1 MAFKVVFG
9 ITPKQARQLLNFS
22 KNDSQ
27 IIRHT
32 SDKKRF
38 KNIKSFEKWSSKDRT
53 IYTLVDKNG
62 DLSGL
67 IWFGKKSIPAKK
79 FTKDVES
86 KDYGFTFAIRTY
98 GMARGKGYAV
108 GFMKKA
114 YKLFTSSTPYKM
126 AKDKGVWLVTSY
138 DNIPAIK
145 IYKKFGFVDA
155 TRPDKKAKL
164 IMILPSLKKA
174 T

>member
-9 ITPKQARQLLNFS
+9 IIPKQARQLLNFS

-27 IIRHT
+27 IIRYT

-98 GMARGKGYAV
+98 GAARGTGYAA
-108 GFMKKA
+108 GFM
-114 YKLFTSSTPYKM
+114 
-126 AKDKGVWLVTSY
+126 
-138 DNIPAIK
+138 
-145 IYKKFGFVDA
+145 
-155 TRPDKKAKL
+155 
-164 IMILPSLKKA
+164 
-174 T
+174 